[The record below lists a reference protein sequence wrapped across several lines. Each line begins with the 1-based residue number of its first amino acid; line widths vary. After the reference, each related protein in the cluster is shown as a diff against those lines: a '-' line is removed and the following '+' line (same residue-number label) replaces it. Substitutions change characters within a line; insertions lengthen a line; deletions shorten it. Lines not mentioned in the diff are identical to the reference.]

1 MYSRVMTSRLLIGAA
16 ALAMTITVSAQQPQT
31 PPAGTPLQQQTP
43 PPSGSMPQTLPQQ
56 TQPTGTATSAQIQAI
71 AQYIVGQ
78 AKPPATPG
86 VAVKDISLDD
96 AIQMALEKNLDLQV
110 AKMNPLIQDYNLVQ
124 ARAAYKP
131 TLTGNFNQNHA
142 SSQTTNRLDGVTSV
156 NISQAQ
162 TYNVSLN
169 QRTQWYGGQMGLT
182 FNNGRNASNSTNNLF
197 NPSYNS
203 TFRVNY
209 TQPILANFKIDSQ
222 RNALRTTV
230 IQRQISDVA
239 LQSTIEN
246 TKSSVRTA
254 YWSLRQAIERIEIQR
269 LSLQL
274 AQQVVA
280 DNKVK
285 VEIGTMAPIDQT
297 TAEVQEAQSEQAL
310 LNAQVQ
316 WTTAELTLKRLI
328 VSGPDD
334 DVYKSTLNPTSG
346 PSFELQNVD
355 IQGAVTGAIA
365 QRTDIVQQRQNLD
378 VSNLNLELSKDATKP
393 QLDVTGSYQLAGTGG
408 LSKDEN
414 GNYFDALFALG
425 TLNTPTWTVGLN
437 FNYPIGMASA
447 KASYARAEI
456 QRNQAVENIKVTE
469 LQIATEVTNAGLAVQ
484 NSYLQLKAAQKS
496 RDAAE
501 KNAAAEQTR
510 FDVGMSN
517 PYNVA
522 TALNNL
528 TNARLAELQ
537 AIVNYINAVAEF
549 DRVQRVGR

>member
-1 MYSRVMTSRLLIGAA
+1 MGM
-16 ALAMTITVSAQQPQT
+16 ALAFGLTATMSAQQT
-31 PPAGTPLQQQTP
+31 PPPQTP
-43 PPSGSMPQTLPQQ
+43 PPSGSVPQTMPQQQ
-56 TQPTGTATSAQIQAI
+56 QPTGSATSANITAI
-71 AQYIVGQ
+71 AQYVVGQ
-78 AKPPATPG
+78 AKPPVTPG
-86 VAVKDISLDD
+86 VPVKELTLDD
-96 AIQMALEKNLDLQV
+96 AIQIALEKNLDLQV

-131 TLTGNFNQNHA
+131 TLTGTFNQNHA
-142 SSQTTNRLDGVTSV
+142 SSQSTNRLDGVVSL

-162 TYNVSLN
+162 QYNLGLN
-169 QRTQWYGGQMGLT
+169 QRMQWYGGQLGLS
-182 FNNGRNASNSTNNLF
+182 FNNGRSYTNSSNSTF

-203 TFRVNY
+203 NLRVNY
-209 TQPILANFKIDSQ
+209 TQPLLANFKIDNQ
-222 RNALRTTV
+222 RNALKTNV
-230 IQRQISDVA
+230 IQRQMSDVA

-246 TKSSVRTA
+246 TKSSVRNA
-254 YWSLRQAIERIEIQR
+254 YWALRQAIERIEIQR
-269 LSLQL
+269 LSLLL

-316 WTTAELTLKRLI
+316 WTTAELALKRLI
-328 VSGPDD
+328 VGGPDD
-334 DVYKSTLNPTSG
+334 DLYKSTLNPTTSPG
-346 PSFELQNVD
+346 FELQNVD
-355 IQGAVTGAIA
+355 IASAIQNATA

-378 VSNLNLELSKDATKP
+378 VSNLNLEVSKDATKP
-393 QLDVTGSYQLAGTGG
+393 QLDLTGSYQLAGTGG
-408 LSKDEN
+408 LSSN
-414 GNYFDALFALG
+414 QQGNYFDALFALG

-437 FNYPIGMASA
+437 FNYPIGMAA
-447 KASYARAEI
+447 ARASYARAEI
-456 QRNQAVENIKVTE
+456 QRNQAVEGIKVTE

-484 NSYLQLKAAQKS
+484 NSWLQFQAAQKS
-496 RDAAE
+496 RQAAE

-528 TNARLAELQ
+528 TNARLGELQ
-537 AIVNYINAVAEF
+537 AIVNYVNAVAEF